1 MRAAYRLGFAA
12 PLLCALAH
20 CGGCDSVPKDAV
32 TNCEVTTILAA
43 PVRTDILFVIDD
55 SGSMHDEQENLATS
69 FHAFVERLASSP
81 VENEFQIG
89 VTTTSVD
96 WPESQV
102 DGSVVI
108 HEEDDNGQ
116 PYTDGAL
123 VAAEG
128 RSTLLQAGSQT
139 LVEDFDANVNV
150 GTAGSPKEQGF
161 RAALLAVTDRV
172 ADGSNA
178 GLLRPG
184 ARLAIII
191 VSDEDD
197 CSDLASP
204 PAVIFPNRSDGC
216 HTDDE
221 QARLP
226 AVTDF
231 VSALQAQLAGEARDV
246 LVAVIGA
253 VDPDTKEPEACSDQA
268 WPARRY
274 NTFIDALGTQQGFID
289 SVCQSDFSDT
299 LRVIAGL
306 IDPGQ
311 TVDLTETP
319 ADPRLLAVQLTRAD
333 GTQVACPVAVG
344 GASDAAAG
352 AVYVAPQAGE
362 SAKLT
367 FQGDC
372 ELRQGD
378 QINVQLLCAD

>member
-1 MRAAYRLGFAA
+1 MRAAFRLGFAA

-20 CGGCDSVPKDAV
+20 CGGCDSVPRDAV
-32 TNCEVTTILAA
+32 TNCEVTTILPAA
-43 PVRTDILFVIDD
+43 ARTDILFVVDD

-81 VENEFQIG
+81 VENDFQIG

-96 WPESQV
+96 LPEYQP
-102 DGSVVI
+102 DGSVEI
-108 HEEDDNGQ
+108 HTSNEGQ
-116 PYTDGAL
+116 PFEAGAL
-123 VAAEG
+123 VGAEG
-128 RSTLLQAGSQT
+128 KRLLAASSPT
-139 LVEDFDANVNV
+139 LVADFDENVNV
-150 GTAGSPKEQGF
+150 GVDGSWKEQGL
-161 RAALLAVTDRV
+161 RAAKLAVMDRI

-197 CSDLASP
+197 CSDPASP
-204 PAVIFPNRSDGC
+204 PAVIFPFEGDGC
-216 HTDDE
+216 HSPED
-221 QARLP
+221 QSKLP
-226 AVTDF
+226 AVADD
-231 VSALQAQLAGEARDV
+231 VSALRAELAGEARDV
-246 LVAVIGA
+246 VVAVIGA

-274 NTFIDALGTQQGFID
+274 NTFIDALGIQQGFID
-289 SVCQSDFSDT
+289 SVCQADFSET

-367 FQGDC
+367 FQGAC

-378 QINVQLLCAD
+378 QINVQLLCAG